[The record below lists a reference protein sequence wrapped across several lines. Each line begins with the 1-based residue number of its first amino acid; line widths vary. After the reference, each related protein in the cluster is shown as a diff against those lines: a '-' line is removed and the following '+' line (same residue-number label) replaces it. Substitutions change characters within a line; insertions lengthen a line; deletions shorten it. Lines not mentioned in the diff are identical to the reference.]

1 MTQIKSKIKTVSAIF
16 LVLTAI
22 LTASTGYSFA
32 YSNINAPTQMPS
44 TAYSVNITNKPG
56 IGSYLTNGTGWTL
69 YTLARDIPSN
79 GTSRCMG
86 GCVRNWPLFYASN
99 LNLPSGLNATSFTVV
114 TRADGGK
121 QLAYYGW
128 PLYYFRND
136 TKPGDTNGQG
146 FANVWSV
153 CTYPTPVPEFS
164 TIAVVAFSAL
174 AASLYILHRKRHQ
187 A

>member
-1 MTQIKSKIKTVSAIF
+1 MTQIKSKIKTFSAIF

-22 LTASTGYSFA
+22 LTASTGYAFA
-32 YSNINAPTQMPS
+32 YSNINAPTQTSPQY
-44 TAYSVNITNKPG
+44 TVNIANMPG

-69 YTLARDIPSN
+69 YTFARDIPTN
-79 GTSRCMG
+79 ATSRCMG
-86 GCVRNWPLFYASN
+86 MCVRNWPLFYASN
-99 LNLPSGLNATSFTVV
+99 LNLPSGLSASSFTVV

-146 FANVWSV
+146 FLHVWSV

-164 TIAVVAFSAL
+164 TIAIAAFSAL
-174 AASLYILHRKRHQ
+174 AASLYILRRKRHY

>member
-1 MTQIKSKIKTVSAIF
+1 MAQIKSKVKTVSAVF

-32 YSNINAPTQMPS
+32 YSNTNAPTQS
-44 TAYSVNITNKPG
+44 SSQYSVNIANKPG

-99 LNLPSGLNATSFTVV
+99 LNLPSGLTASSFTVV
-114 TRADGGK
+114 TPADGGK
-121 QLAYYGW
+121 QLAYYSW

-136 TKPGDTNGQG
+136 TKPGDSNGQG
-146 FANVWSV
+146 FLDVWAV

-174 AASLYILHRKRHQ
+174 AAALYVLRRK
-187 A
+187 